1 MHWMTW
7 VVGVMWVVGVKP
19 ALHQPLPYVEF
30 RRPPVP
36 IFCRPSPFQS
46 FFHSYAC
53 AGTRTASTTP
63 FLKRLRGGGDDDGS
77 EDDGSERDSTTKA
90 PSEAADDV
98 RLGLL
103 QDVPERISLPR
114 MEEKILDYWDETGA
128 LEQSEAIA
136 KAANRAPWIF
146 FDGPPFATGMP
157 HYGHI
162 LAGTIKDVMTRFWS
176 QNGRL
181 VERKWGWDCHGLP
194 IEYEVEQALG
204 IKSRDDV
211 LKMGIP
217 AFNAECR
224 RVVMRYASEWKRVV
238 RRLARWINMDNDYK
252 TLDTPYM
259 ESVWWTC
266 KQLFEK
272 KLLYRGFKVMPYSLG
287 CMTGLSNFEAN
298 LNYKDVSDPAI
309 IVRFPL
315 VDDPQLSLLVW
326 TTTPW
331 TIPSNLAICVN
342 AESEYV
348 EVRDNKSAARL
359 LLMKTRL
366 PQLYGKAA
374 DKSCTILNLL
384 KGSALVGWQDVFFKL
399 HTKSSSSCIL
409 NISQLAGGPQIRCA
423 TRHVC
428 GLRRAR
434 RLQSRR

>member
-1 MHWMTW
+1 MGTFGMHWMTW

-19 ALHQPLPYVEF
+19 ALHQPSPYVEF
-30 RRPPVP
+30 RRPVP
-36 IFCRPSPFQS
+36 IFCRPSPFQT
-46 FFHSYAC
+46 FFHSY
-53 AGTRTASTTP
+53 AGTRTASTMP

-90 PSEAADDV
+90 QLEAADDV

-136 KAANRAPWIF
+136 KAANRTPWIF

-384 KGSALVGWQDVFFKL
+384 KGSALVGWQDFFSTL
-399 HTKSSSSCIL
+399 HTKC
-409 NISQLAGGPQIRCA
+409 
-423 TRHVC
+423 
-428 GLRRAR
+428 
-434 RLQSRR
+434 